1 MESTSIKASVKESSY
16 RVAWLALSGAGALA
30 FSTLGVAQVS
40 DRGLSPAAN
49 TYRSYQD
56 ASVVRD
62 SGLNQPLDLLNDF
75 YPAIEVT
82 IADHDNVRRRP
93 GFEED
98 DLKIE
103 VKPSL
108 AYRTNIGRHQFYASY
123 SGRFTFH
130 NEFDREDSD
139 ANDVSAKIGLDIARS
154 WDIDVFASAGN
165 TFENRGVSGSRPFV
179 IGVQGNTDEGPDRI
193 DYRRYGADLIY
204 GRKLNHLTAVLG
216 FEHSDTG
223 FKADDGGGFIPA
235 GNRDRESDS
244 IHFDLN
250 YRIGARTSVFGRIE
264 QTEVDYDRSVR
275 SLDSEQTD
283 FLVGLRWKPT
293 SRISGV
299 VGVGRTERDFDD
311 DNLEGY
317 EGSNYYANVD
327 FALSPFSKIQFA
339 ASRAIEEPSD
349 LEASFFDSELLG
361 VSWDLSI
368 TPHLIFN
375 AYSKWIDDDY
385 NTDREDQFY
394 DWGIGFDYA
403 WRPWLSAGLYYG
415 EIEREST
422 RQGVA
427 FEDSYF
433 GIRLRSDLRSL
444 LKQRSSSSVEP
455 SSFPAP
461 QKTAA
466 SQ

>member
-1 MESTSIKASVKESSY
+1 MKPRETG
-16 RVAWLALSGAGALA
+16 WLILSGGSALL
-30 FSTLGVAQVS
+30 FSAAVSAQIS

-49 TYRSYQD
+49 TYRFYQD
-56 ASVVRD
+56 SSVARD

-75 YPAIEVT
+75 YPAIEIT

-93 GFEED
+93 GFDED

-108 AYRTNIGRHQFYASY
+108 AYRTNLGRHQFYASY

-130 NEFDREDSD
+130 DEFDREDSD
-139 ANDVSAKIGLDIARS
+139 ANDISAKVGLDVSRS
-154 WDIDVFASAGN
+154 WDVDVFVNAGS
-165 TFENRGVSGSRPFV
+165 TFEGRGISGSRPFDV
-179 IGVQGNTDEGPDRI
+179 SFQGNTDEGPDRI

-204 GRKLNHLTAVLG
+204 GRKLNHISAVLG
-216 FEHSDTG
+216 IEHGDTG
-223 FKADDGGGFIPA
+223 FQADDGGGFIPA

-244 IHFDLN
+244 IHLDLN
-250 YRIGARTSVFGRIE
+250 YQVGARTSVFGRVQ

-283 FLVGLRWKPT
+283 YLVGIRWKPT
-293 SRISGV
+293 NRLSGV
-299 VGVGRTERDFDD
+299 VGVGRSDKDFDD
-311 DNLEGY
+311 ATLEDY
-317 EGSNYYANVD
+317 DGSNYYANLG
-327 FALSPFSKIQFA
+327 FAISPFSKIQFA

-349 LEASFFDSELLG
+349 IQASFYNSELFG
-361 VSWDLSI
+361 VSWDHSI
-368 TPHLIFN
+368 TSHLVFN
-375 AYSKWIDDDY
+375 VYSKWIDDDY
-385 NTDREDQFY
+385 NTGREDQFS
-394 DWGIGFDYA
+394 DWGLGLDYA

-422 RQGVA
+422 LRGVA

-444 LKQRSSSSVEP
+444 LERRSKSSTEP
-455 SSFPAP
+455 SYYPPA
-461 QKTAA
+461 KTST